1 MEDISFNVPAF
12 IKNTELENCAYTT
25 FDDVTFAD
33 ADAGS
38 AIAFT
43 EI

>member
-1 MEDISFNVPAF
+1 VFCKSVEF
-12 IKNTELENCAYTT
+12 ENCAYDT
-25 FDDVTFAD
+25 FDDVAYLD